1 VTVLLFVVGIGAL
14 AGAIALMFVQ
24 RRAAAAGS
32 GRLAEGAVVTL
43 TGTVRAVGDPLIAP
57 LSARTCVLYESF
69 ANMWRLGEQG
79 IKALDAQLA
88 DKKMVPFALET
99 SLGTVLVDS
108 AVAELELL
116 PRPVF
121 PRRVE
126 REAAFLRAHG
136 HDAKYVHSTD
146 FEEITIDPGAL
157 VAVQG
162 IVLIVESEVRL
173 VGNEDQPL
181 TIGPPRRTVVSDTR

>member
-1 VTVLLFVVGIGAL
+1 MTVLLFVVGIGAL
-14 AGAIALMFVQ
+14 GGAFMLVFVQ
-24 RRAAAAGS
+24 RRAAPA
-32 GRLAEGAVVTL
+32 RKLADGAMITL

-57 LSARTCVLYESF
+57 LSARSCVLYESY
-69 ANMWRLGEQG
+69 ANMWRLNDQG
-79 IKALDAQLA
+79 VKALDAQLA

-99 SLGTVLVDS
+99 TLGTVLVDGN
-108 AVAELELL
+108 VAELELL

-136 HDAKYVHSTD
+136 RDAKYVHSTD
-146 FEEITIDPGAL
+146 FEEVTIDPGAL

-162 IVLIVESEVRL
+162 YVAISESDGVRL
-173 VGNEDQPL
+173 VAQGEEPL
-181 TIGPPRRTVVSDTR
+181 TIGPPRRTVVADTD